1 MKSMTGYGRGEAS
14 RNGAK
19 LTVEISTVNRKQAEL
34 SLYLPRE
41 LDALESR
48 ARDEINSRISR
59 GRIVARVGLSAA
71 QGNGSRVKLDADLAK
86 QYAREYRKLAKGLK
100 LRDDLGIDTILRA
113 PGVLQQSDEALDAD
127 ALWPALRKA
136 VRDALGDLLE
146 MRTREG
152 AHLKKDL
159 QQRIGTMQKA
169 VKKISKQAPSTVK
182 RHRELLNERLAA
194 AGLELG
200 NGDDE
205 RLLKEV
211 AMFADRIDITEE
223 LTRLESHFGQFT
235 DCAKAKGPVGR
246 TLDFLSQ
253 EMNREINTIGSK
265 ANDAAISRL
274 VVTLKSE
281 LEKFREQVQ
290 NVE

>member
-1 MKSMTGYGRGEAS
+1 MTGYGRGEAA
-14 RNGAK
+14 RNGVK

-41 LDALESR
+41 LDTLESR
-48 ARDEINSRISR
+48 ARDEINARISR
-59 GRIVARVGLSAA
+59 GRIVARVGLSTT
-71 QGNGSRVKLDADLAK
+71 NGDGSGVKLDAALAK
-86 QYAREYRKLAKGLK
+86 RYAREYRKLAKELK
-100 LRDDLGIDTILRA
+100 LKDDLGIDTILRA
-113 PGVLQQSDEALDAD
+113 PGVLKQTDEGLDVES
-127 ALWPALRKA
+127 LWSTLRKA
-136 VRDALGDLLE
+136 VRDALGELLA
-146 MRTREG
+146 MRTCEG
-152 AHLKKDL
+152 GNLKKDL
-159 QQRIGTMQKA
+159 QQRVGTMQKA
-169 VKKISKQAPSTVK
+169 VRKISKIAPSTVE
-182 RHRELLNERLAA
+182 RHREQLRERLAT

-200 NGDDE
+200 KGDDE

-223 LTRLESHFGQFT
+223 LTRLESHFGQFS
-235 DCAKAKGPVGR
+235 DCSRAKGPVGR

-265 ANDAAISRL
+265 ANDASVSRL

>member
-1 MKSMTGYGRGEAS
+1 MTGYGRGEAS

-136 VRDALGDLLE
+136 ARAALGDLLA

-169 VKKISKQAPSTVK
+169 VKKISKHAPSTVK
-182 RHRELLNERLAA
+182 RHRELLHERLAA

-200 NGDDE
+200 KGDDE

-211 AMFADRIDITEE
+211 AMFADRIDIAEE
-223 LTRLESHFGQFT
+223 LTRLESHFGQFA

>member
-1 MKSMTGYGRGEAS
+1 MTGYGRGEAS
-14 RNGAK
+14 RNGSK

-48 ARDEINSRISR
+48 TRDEINARIAC
-59 GRIVARVGLSAA
+59 GRIVARVGLSASSVGGA
-71 QGNGSRVKLDADLAK
+71 KVQLDAALAK
-86 QYAREYRKLAKGLK
+86 RYAREYRKLAKELK
-100 LRDDLGIDTILRA
+100 LHDDLGIDTILRA
-113 PGVLQQSDEALDAD
+113 PGVVKQTDETLDAET
-127 ALWPALRKA
+127 LWSPLRKA
-136 VRDALGDLLE
+136 VRDALADLLA

-152 AHLKKDL
+152 ANLNKDL
-159 QQRIGTMQKA
+159 QLRISVMQKA
-169 VKKISKQAPSTVK
+169 VRQISKLAPATVK
-182 RHRELLNERLAA
+182 RHREQLQERLAA

-200 NGDDE
+200 KGDDE

-211 AMFADRIDITEE
+211 AVFADRIDITEE
-223 LTRLESHFGQFT
+223 LTRLESHFGQFA
-235 DCAKAKGPVGR
+235 DCVKPKGPVGR

-265 ANDAAISRL
+265 ANDASVSRL

>member
-1 MKSMTGYGRGEAS
+1 MTGYGRGESS
-14 RNGAK
+14 RDGAK

-41 LDALESR
+41 LDALENR

-59 GRIVARVGLSAA
+59 GRIVARVGLSTTD
-71 QGNGSRVKLDADLAK
+71 GNGTEVKLDANLAK
-86 QYAREYRKLAKGLK
+86 RFAREYRKLAKELK
-100 LRDDLGIDTILRA
+100 LKDDLGIDTILRA
-113 PGVLQQSDEALDAD
+113 PGVLKQCDEALDVEKV
-127 ALWPALRKA
+127 WPTLRKA
-136 VRDALGDLLE
+136 LRDALADLLS

-152 AHLKKDL
+152 ANLKKDL

-169 VKKISKQAPSTVK
+169 VKKIAKQAPSTVK
-182 RHRELLNERLAA
+182 RHREQLHERLIS

-200 NGDDE
+200 KGDDE

-223 LTRLESHFGQFT
+223 LTRLESHFGQFN
-235 DCAKAKGPVGR
+235 DCAKTKGPVGR

-265 ANDAAISRL
+265 GNDAAISKM

>member
-1 MKSMTGYGRGEAS
+1 MTGYGRGEAA
-14 RNGAK
+14 RNGVK

-48 ARDEINSRISR
+48 ARDEINARISR
-59 GRIVARVGLSAA
+59 GRILVRVALSAT
-71 QGNGSRVKLDADLAK
+71 NGDGSGVKLDAGLAK
-86 QYAREYRKLAKGLK
+86 HYAREYRKLAKELK
-100 LRDDLGIDTILRA
+100 LKDDLGIDTILRA
-113 PGVLQQSDEALDAD
+113 PGVLKQTNEGLDVES
-127 ALWPALRKA
+127 LWSTLRKA
-136 VRDALGDLLE
+136 VRDALGELLA
-146 MRTREG
+146 MRTCEG
-152 AHLKKDL
+152 GNLKKDL
-159 QQRIGTMQKA
+159 QQRIGAMQKA
-169 VKKISKQAPSTVK
+169 VKKISKIAPSAVK
-182 RHRELLNERLAA
+182 RHRDQLHKRLSA

-200 NGDDE
+200 KGDDE

-223 LTRLESHFGQFT
+223 LTRLESHFGQFA
-235 DCAKAKGPVGR
+235 DSAKAKGPVGR

-253 EMNREINTIGSK
+253 EMSREINTIGSK
-265 ANDAAISRL
+265 ANDASVSRL

>member
-1 MKSMTGYGRGEAS
+1 MTGYGRGEAA
-14 RNGAK
+14 RNGVK

-48 ARDEINSRISR
+48 ARDEINARISR
-59 GRIVARVGLSAA
+59 GRIVARVGLSAT
-71 QGNGSRVKLDADLAK
+71 NGDGSGVKLDADLAK
-86 QYAREYRKLAKGLK
+86 RYAREYRKLAKELK
-100 LRDDLGIDTILRA
+100 LKDDLGIDTILRA
-113 PGVLQQSDEALDAD
+113 PGVLKQTDEGLDVES
-127 ALWPALRKA
+127 LWSTLRKA
-136 VRDALGDLLE
+136 VRDALGELLT
-146 MRTREG
+146 MRTCEG
-152 AHLKKDL
+152 GNLKKDL

-169 VKKISKQAPSTVK
+169 VKKISKLAPSTVK
-182 RHRELLNERLAA
+182 RHRDQLHERLAA

-200 NGDDE
+200 KGDDE

-223 LTRLESHFGQFT
+223 LTRLESHFGQFADST
-235 DCAKAKGPVGR
+235 KAKGPVGR

-265 ANDAAISRL
+265 ANDASVSRL